1 MTTGVILPV
10 EKSFY
15 IKKAGFKK
23 DFVIIIKNVFLLLV
37 LTLHCLIKHVNI
49 SVIEDFSLNC
59 VLRDPGHLTAGVG
72 TNTGE
77 GRLTQRR
84 PLS

>member
-1 MTTGVILPV
+1 MTTGVILPI

-37 LTLHCLIKHVNI
+37 LTWHCSQKQVNI
-49 SVIEDFSLNC
+49 SVIQDFFLNC
-59 VLRDPGHLTAGVG
+59 LTRDPGHLTVGVG
-72 TNTGE
+72 TNIGE